1 MNTTGKSLGLA
12 LAFAL
17 ELAMLAAFG
26 YWGFHVGS
34 TILLKILLGIS
45 TPVLIAVIWAVF
57 MAPRSK
63 RRLQGWRYTAVKIVL
78 FGLAA
83 LALIVSG
90 QPAAGI
96 IFGALFL
103 ISLRWSG

>member
-17 ELAMLAAFG
+17 ELAMLAAFA

-34 TILLKILLGIS
+34 TAFLKVLLGIGV
-45 TPVLIAVIWAVF
+45 PVLIVVIWSLF
-57 MAPRSK
+57 MAPRST
-63 RRLQGWRYTAVKIVL
+63 RRLQGWRYSSVKIML

-90 QPAAGI
+90 LPVVGFVLA
-96 IFGALFL
+96 ALFL
-103 ISLRWSG
+103 ISLRWTG

>member
-26 YWGFHVGS
+26 YWGFRVGS
-34 TILLKILLGIS
+34 TILLKVLLGVGV
-45 TPVLIAVIWAVF
+45 PVLVAVIWAAF
-57 MAPRSK
+57 MAPRS
-63 RRLQGWRYTAVKIVL
+63 RQRLQGWRYVSVKIVL